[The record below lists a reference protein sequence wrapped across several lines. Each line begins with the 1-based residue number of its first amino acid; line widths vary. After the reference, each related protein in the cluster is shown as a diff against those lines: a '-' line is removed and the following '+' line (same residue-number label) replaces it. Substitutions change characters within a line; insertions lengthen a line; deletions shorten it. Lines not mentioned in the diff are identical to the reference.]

1 MRTVKSA
8 VTVVIV
14 SVTTSFSYRSIQR
27 LFFTSQIGVYHCFAM
42 FKFYFTLYVM
52 EDKGMSS
59 ISVRNI
65 FAQGFFAVNEN
76 DSVSKCLDLFK
87 KEKPPVLAVL
97 DAKGKYVGVI
107 SRRWVVRS
115 RLDPAATK
123 VKSLMR
129 GAPKVSLDYSLSKTA
144 KLMIESG
151 VRQLPVFDK
160 SKLLGFVT
168 DEDIIHGAVTQE
180 WGEVA
185 VETIMTRAPQVIE
198 AGRSVGAVLSLF
210 REHGVSH
217 VPVMDEGK
225 LVGIVSIQN
234 VIDRV
239 FQPRQ
244 RQTQG
249 EIVGEK
255 VPVLSIPAKGIMA
268 KPVITVQPDFSLK
281 EAEKK
286 MHDHDV
292 ECLVV
297 LSGGRLAG
305 IVTKLDFLEPISQLE
320 VPEKKLKVQFGVKG
334 VAINP
339 DQQGY
344 MMEEFES
351 FARKYSEALK
361 QGTLFVYIKTHGANQ
376 RGVPLIHCRLQLR
389 TANGSFFSSGE
400 GFGVEPTFKVA
411 LDRLNKR
418 LLRSKELAYNPKYAR
433 DYLKEMGVLEEP

>member
-1 MRTVKSA
+1 
-8 VTVVIV
+8 
-14 SVTTSFSYRSIQR
+14 
-27 LFFTSQIGVYHCFAM
+27 M
-42 FKFYFTLYVM
+42 FKLYFFLYVV
-52 EDKGMSS
+52 EDEVMSS
-59 ISVRNI
+59 IPVRNV
-65 FAQGFFAVNEN
+65 FAQGFSSVKEN

-97 DAKGKYVGVI
+97 DVKGKYVGVI

-115 RLDPAATK
+115 RVDPAATK

-129 GAPKVSLDYSLSKTA
+129 GAPKVSLDFSLSRAA

-160 SKLLGFVT
+160 AKLLGFVT

-180 WGEVA
+180 WGNVA
-185 VETIMTRAPQVIE
+185 VEAIMTRAPQVIE

-225 LVGIVSIQN
+225 LVGIVSIQD
-234 VIDRV
+234 VIEQV

-244 RQTQG
+244 RQTLG

-268 KPVITVQPDFSLK
+268 KPVITVQPDASLK

-286 MHDHDV
+286 MHNHNV

-297 LSGGRLAG
+297 VSAGRLTG

-320 VPEKKLKVQFGVKG
+320 VPERKLLVQFAVKG
-334 VAINP
+334 ISINP

-344 MMEEFES
+344 MMGEFES
-351 FARKYSEALK
+351 FARKYRDALK
-361 QGTLFVYIKTHGANQ
+361 SGTLFVYVKTHGANQ
-376 RGVPLIHCRLQLR
+376 RGVPLVHCRLQLR

-400 GFGVEPTFKVA
+400 GFGVEPTFKVSLER
-411 LDRLNKR
+411 LDKR
-418 LLRSKELAYNPKYAR
+418 LLRSKELAYDPRYAR
-433 DYLKEMGVLEEP
+433 DYLRKIGIQDGNLEI